1 MESEKKLMKILKIED
16 GKGYLVDKN
25 GNFVEVDKLDRELL
39 LNLVELVFDNDVE
52 MDEYNESLIPNKV
65 QQIIYKDLYQKLS
78 ETVQNKQQQ
87 IENINLKYKDALE
100 KYLSPDLT
108 RKK

>member
-1 MESEKKLMKILKIED
+1 MESEKKLMKILKID
-16 GKGYLVDKN
+16 SGKGYLIDKN

-39 LNLVELVFDNDVE
+39 LNLVELVFNNDVE
-52 MDEYNESLIPNKV
+52 MDKFDESLIPNKV

-87 IENINLKYKDALE
+87 IENINLKYKEALE
-100 KYLSPDLT
+100 KYLSPESIS
-108 RKK
+108 KK